1 MGGILSL
8 PLLYNIAVM
17 LVDINLSY
25 VFLLVLAVLG
35 ALFALLC
42 FLKGRLGKG
51 FLPLIGDL
59 LRYLCLQG
67 LVSLV
72 FLLCYAFF
80 IKNGFSPSLSDMGVA
95 FIPLVVGVNWAAWR
109 FGALSPSPSRL
120 WLPLIYSAF
129 LLYKFFTA
137 GGGVSFF
144 GYVVFNPAFAF
155 IGSLLSDSPLKPLG
169 AFSALLPM
177 FCALIGRGLSLKVI
191 DNRRKM

>member
-1 MGGILSL
+1 M
-8 PLLYNIAVM
+8 
-17 LVDINLSY
+17 DINLSY
-25 VFLLVLAVLG
+25 VFLLALAGLL

-51 FLPLIGDL
+51 FWSVLGEA

-95 FIPLVVGVNWAAWR
+95 FIPLAIGIHWAAWR
-109 FGALSPSPSRL
+109 LGALSPSPTRL
-120 WLPLIYSAF
+120 WLPFAYSVF

-155 IGSLLSDSPLKPLG
+155 IGSLLADSPLKPFG
-169 AFSALLPM
+169 AISALLPM
-177 FCALIGRGLSLKVI
+177 LCALIGRGISL
-191 DNRRKM
+191 RRNN